1 MSLDRS
7 AAGRGGLSLPHPPL
21 EETLAQSTFDA
32 VAVPV
37 GATLVVA
44 HPRDDAAD
52 QMAAERK
59 GSHKGCPY
67 RRPARNLHFPSPPA
81 ERGEMPQAEGGSG
94 RGLTR

>member
-59 GSHKGCPY
+59 GSHKESQASGL
-67 RRPARNLHFPSPPA
+67 ARA
-81 ERGEMPQAEGGSG
+81 
-94 RGLTR
+94 

>member
-7 AAGRGGLSLPHPPL
+7 AAGRGGLSLPHLPL

-59 GSHKGCPY
+59 GSHQGCPY
-67 RRPARNLHFPSPPA
+67 R
-81 ERGEMPQAEGGSG
+81 GG
-94 RGLTR
+94 TRIS